1 MKTKV
6 RKTYNFL
13 IRLLIIVATYG
24 FIYKEV
30 FYGHDFSKIFSEFQ
44 WTFTDPATIFLLA
57 LCVLLVLFNW
67 GVETGKW
74 QYLIRK
80 IEMVKFFR
88 AYKAVLAGVAI
99 SSFTPNR
106 IGEFLG
112 RVFILEK
119 ANRVE
124 GILITILGSIS
135 QFLVTFI
142 LGATGIAIFVL
153 IFKEPITEELGIS
166 DQLFTWLYLAL
177 ALITLA
183 LFAFLLMLFLKVS
196 VVKDFVNRLA
206 GNGGKKLKKYTRVF
220 NLYTPG
226 ELAKV
231 LGYSLLRY
239 FIYTLQFYLMLRI
252 FGVALPLVPGFIM
265 ISITLFAITIIPT
278 IAIAELGIRGSVAL
292 FVIGTYLSSHGLS
305 DFNLD
310 MGIIAASSGIW
321 LINLAMPALIGAIMV
336 FNLKFFRKDG

>member
-13 IRLLIIVATYG
+13 IRLLIIALTYG

-30 FYGHDFSKIFSEFQ
+30 FHGHDFSRIFSEFRGAFRQ
-44 WTFTDPATIFLLA
+44 TSTIILLTF
-57 LCVLLVLFNW
+57 CVLLVLVNW
-67 GVETGKW
+67 GVETAKW

-80 IEMVKFFR
+80 IEKVWFFR
-88 AYKAVLAGVAI
+88 AFKAVLAGVAI

-124 GILITILGSIS
+124 GVLITFLGSIS

-153 IFKEPITEELGIS
+153 IYKGLITEELGIS
-166 DQLFTWLYLAL
+166 GQLFTWLYLAL
-177 ALITLA
+177 ALIALI

-196 VVKDFVNRLA
+196 VVTDFVTRLL
-206 GNGGKKLKKYTRVF
+206 GKRWKRIKKYFRVF
-220 NLYTPG
+220 NLYQAW
-226 ELAKV
+226 ELVKV

-239 FIYTLQFYLMLRI
+239 IVYTLQFYLMLRI
-252 FGVALPLVPGFIM
+252 FGVELPLIQGFIM
-265 ISITLFAITIIPT
+265 ISIILFAITIIPT

-292 FVIGTYLSSHGLS
+292 FIIGTYLNSQGLS
-305 DFNLD
+305 DLNLD

-321 LINLAMPALIGAIMV
+321 LINLAIPALVGAIMA
-336 FNLKFFRKDG
+336 FNLKFFRKNG

>member
-1 MKTKV
+1 MKTKI

-13 IRLLIIVATYG
+13 IRLLIIITTYG

-30 FYGHDFSKIFSEFQ
+30 FYGHDFSRIFTEF
-44 WTFTDPATIFLLA
+44 TTVFEDPTTIFLLVS
-57 LCVLLVLFNW
+57 CIILVFVNW
-67 GVETGKW
+67 GIETGKW
-74 QYLIRK
+74 QFLILK
-80 IEMVKFFR
+80 IEKVPFFR
-88 AYKAVLAGVAI
+88 SYKAVLSGVAI

-142 LGATGIAIFVL
+142 LGATGVAIFVML
-153 IFKEPITEELGIS
+153 FRNLITEELGLSENAFIY
-166 DQLFTWLYLAL
+166 LYLAL
-177 ALITLA
+177 AVITIV

-196 VVKDFVNRLA
+196 AVKDFVNRLI
-206 GNGGKKLKKYTRVF
+206 GNRWKKLKKYTRVF
-220 NLYTPG
+220 NLYQAS
-226 ELAKV
+226 ELLKV

-239 FIYTLQFYLMLRI
+239 IVFTLQFYLMLRI
-252 FGVALPLVPGFIM
+252 YGVNLPVIPGFIM
-265 ISITLFAITIIPT
+265 ISIILFAITIIPT

-292 FVIGTYLSSHGLS
+292 FIIGTYLESQGLS

-310 MGIIAASSGIW
+310 LGIIAATSAIW
-321 LINLAMPALIGAIMV
+321 LINLAIPALIGAIMV
-336 FNLKFFRKDG
+336 FNLKFFRKNA

>member
-1 MKTKV
+1 MKTKI

-24 FIYKEV
+24 FIYNEV
-30 FYGHDFSKIFSEFQ
+30 FYGHDFDKIFSEFQ
-44 WTFTDPATIFLLA
+44 GTFSKPETIIMLA
-57 LCVLLVLFNW
+57 LCVLLVLVNW

-80 IEMVKFFR
+80 IEKVNFFR
-88 AYKAVLAGVAI
+88 AFKAVLAGVAI

-142 LGATGIAIFVL
+142 LGASGIAIFVL
-153 IFKEPITEELGIS
+153 VFKGLITEELGIS
-166 DQLFTWLYLAL
+166 GQLFTWLYLAL

-206 GNGGKKLKKYTRVF
+206 GNRWKKIKKYTRVF
-220 NLYTPG
+220 NLYQPG

-239 FIYTLQFYLMLRI
+239 FIYTLQFYLMLRV
-252 FGVALPLVPGFIM
+252 FGVNLPLIPGLVM
-265 ISITLFAITIIPT
+265 ISIILFAITIIPT
-278 IAIAELGIRGSVAL
+278 IAIAELGIRGSLAI
-292 FVIGTYLSSHGLS
+292 FIIGTYLNSHGLS
-305 DFNLD
+305 DLNLD

-321 LINLAMPALIGAIMV
+321 LINLAIPALIGAIMV
-336 FNLKFFRKDG
+336 FNLKFFRKNG

>member
-1 MKTKV
+1 MKTKI

-13 IRLLIIVATYG
+13 IRLLIIIATYG

-30 FYGHDFSKIFSEFQ
+30 FYGHDFSKIFTEFR
-44 WTFTDPATIFLLA
+44 TVFEDPLSIFFFV
-57 LCVLLVLFNW
+57 LCLVLVFVNW
-67 GVETGKW
+67 GIETSKW

-80 IEMVKFFR
+80 IEKVPYLKS
-88 AYKAVLAGVAI
+88 YKAVLSGVAI

-142 LGATGIAIFVL
+142 LGATGIAIFVM
-153 IFKEPITEELGIS
+153 IFKDLITDELGIS
-166 DQLFTWLYLAL
+166 DDLFIYLYLAL
-177 ALITLA
+177 ALITIA

-196 VVKDFVNRLA
+196 AVKDFVNRLI
-206 GNGGKKLKKYTRVF
+206 GNSWKKLKKYTKVF
-220 NLYTPG
+220 NLYQFR
-226 ELAKV
+226 ELLKV

-239 FIYTLQFYLMLRI
+239 IVFTLQFYLMLKI
-252 FGVALPLVPGFIM
+252 FGVNLPLIPGFIM
-265 ISITLFAITIIPT
+265 ISIILFAITIIPT

-292 FVIGTYLSSHGLS
+292 FIIGTYLESHGVS

-310 MGIIAASSGIW
+310 LGIIAASSGIW
-321 LINLAMPALIGAIMV
+321 LINLAVPALIGAIMV
-336 FNLKFFRKDG
+336 FNLKFFRKNG